1 MNWTTHTNL
10 RQQVQQLWDKGRLLA
25 SLLNN
30 EAFFPYRLKFKTPTS
45 KEMSERFAEVRD
57 WIAGLYKTNNFRI
70 ETRTVRH
77 PVLGENTV
85 PHAVWLDNLDNAVQ
99 IIGKQKPYRQ
109 FVDLIEQTRQQQ
121 PALLPWLGSHPLKAL
136 ELAGQWRQL
145 LAVIEW
151 LQAHPK
157 PAIYLRQ
164 ADILGVD
171 TKFIEHYRSVLI
183 TLLDR
188 CLPDN
193 SINPDATGVNQFEAR
208 YGFRQKPLRV
218 RFRILDPDFN
228 LLPGSNSDISL
239 TQQGFHDLG
248 HHPEIASR
256 IEYIFITE
264 NETNFLAFPQICNSL
279 VLFGAGYGFEALS
292 GIPWLARPEI
302 HYWGDIDTHGF
313 AILDQLRN
321 HQPQVRSLLMDKH
334 TLLAHQSFWT
344 HEMKPETRPL
354 ARLTGT
360 ERQLYEMLGNNTF
373 GDQIRL
379 EQERIGFN
387 HILKSLRQIAVVI
400 D

>member
-1 MNWTTHTNL
+1 
-10 RQQVQQLWDKGRLLA
+10 
-25 SLLNN
+25 
-30 EAFFPYRLKFKTPTS
+30 
-45 KEMSERFAEVRD
+45 MSERFAEVRD